1 MVEKIDIPRHITMA
15 HGFLMM
21 RTLRIMIGVKP
32 LGVSIA
38 KKGLMPHPFQPR
50 DFSQRSIK
58 NYYTFDELI

>member
-1 MVEKIDIPRHITMA
+1 LVEKIDIPRYITMT
-15 HGFLMM
+15 FFMM
-21 RTLRIMIGVKP
+21 RTLRVMIGVNP

-50 DFSQRSIK
+50 DFSQRSIN